1 MSPNQTLS
9 IKPIFSQKKDKIRI
23 TVFLSTNIIGT
34 DKLMLWV
41 TGYDNNAN
49 GKEVTQLKLIHVE
62 VAFLLPNTTN
72 HLQPLD
78 AEVIKSFKAHYK

>member
-1 MSPNQTLS
+1 MDHNFRAQNKKILLFIDNISS
-9 IKPIFSQKKDKIRI
+9 HIDSQQSKRI
-23 TVFLSTNIIGT
+23 I
-34 DKLMLWV
+34 V